1 MEDDRMT
8 ATRFSRSDEWGHEF
22 STRGGIFKDRHM
34 GKDQIAM
41 GWMVRNVGESFLN
54 IVEAIEQIF
63 GLHGRLEHRIAEL
76 EHRIAELENF
86 ALQDSGDI
94 AEVEKRCMSN
104 EAKADNLRDE
114 MEELKGKVRE
124 VMRAAPAAATGRRR
138 HRHSGGGKTKKGGAS
153 GSKKKKN
160 SKK

>member
-34 GKDQIAM
+34 GTGQKAM

-114 MEELKGKVRE
+114 MEELKEKVE
-124 VMRAAPAAATGRRR
+124 NMRIQLNKKR
-138 HRHSGGGKTKKGGAS
+138 SKTKKGRAT

-160 SKK
+160 SKKF